1 MKTCRGLMIF
11 VVIGL
16 AIVLAMLLIMQEVM
30 RLNIT
35 AGMLL
40 AVLVAAL
47 SVTALYVRH
56 SNSMKERKQIRN
68 ARARLIQLQNTV
80 RIRYVNNV
88 NLLDYMYLK
97 YGVSSGDE
105 LESLI
110 GRYKEEKHQRMVF
123 EEAEKQLG
131 SDQKELIAMLRMAG
145 IKNPEVW
152 LHQAIA
158 LINHNEEVE
167 VRHALIV
174 QRQNLRKRMD
184 YNREMVVGGARSEI
198 EDLAR
203 SYPNYSVEIL
213 DQVARFRGVTV

>member
-1 MKTCRGLMIF
+1 
-11 VVIGL
+11 
-16 AIVLAMLLIMQEVM
+16 
-30 RLNIT
+30 
-35 AGMLL
+35 
-40 AVLVAAL
+40 
-47 SVTALYVRH
+47 
-56 SNSMKERKQIRN
+56 
-68 ARARLIQLQNTV
+68 
-80 RIRYVNNV
+80 
-88 NLLDYMYLK
+88 
-97 YGVSSGDE
+97 
-105 LESLI
+105 
-110 GRYKEEKHQRMVF
+110 
-123 EEAEKQLG
+123 
-131 SDQKELIAMLRMAG
+131 MLRMAG